1 MDARTTMILAKG
13 KTITADAEKCIYND
27 KTGKWEV
34 LFKNGKIFYY
44 SGKNIVYL
52 KNPTHLETK
61 NYQVRKNGKLFGH
74 VQDIFSFQAEDEE
87 YWHQVLN
94 GTTDAKTFKSKNLY
108 LRVNRRETYLI
119 I

>member
-52 KNPTHLETK
+52 KNP
-61 NYQVRKNGKLFGH
+61 NY
-74 VQDIFSFQAEDEE
+74 S
-87 YWHQVLN
+87 
-94 GTTDAKTFKSKNLY
+94 
-108 LRVNRRETYLI
+108 
-119 I
+119 